1 MSTRKIK
8 KKVKSKKTTKEEEIL
23 NEIFKNTE
31 EAHYDPKEIDALF
44 QETNVVMSPT
54 LKETVNTKDS
64 KLKETIVEYVGEALN
79 PEGGEVTVEMVV
91 QVMASD
97 FPEFLLA
104 VAEENWIRGYH
115 QALYD
120 SDLGKKIL
128 DEQNQEMYKQNVELA
143 KGFNEAKASVIE
155 NLDE

>member
-1 MSTRKIK
+1 MIENEDLK
-8 KKVKSKKTTKEEEIL
+8 KQIQPE
-23 NEIFKNTE
+23 N
-31 EAHYDPKEIDALF
+31 A
-44 QETNVVMSPT
+44 
-54 LKETVNTKDS
+54 LKEMLVNYVGNNNSSVIGDQVT
-64 KLKETIVEYVGEALN
+64 LENIVETLGE
-79 PEGGEVTVEMVV
+79 E
-91 QVMASD
+91 

>member
-1 MSTRKIK
+1 M
-8 KKVKSKKTTKEEEIL
+8 
-23 NEIFKNTE
+23 
-31 EAHYDPKEIDALF
+31 
-44 QETNVVMSPT
+44 
-54 LKETVNTKDS
+54 
-64 KLKETIVEYVGEALN
+64 GEALN
-79 PEGGEVTVEMVV
+79 PESGEVTVEMVV
-91 QVMASD
+91 QVMAND

-143 KGFNEAKASVIE
+143 KAFSQAKENVVE
-155 NLDE
+155 NLDG

>member
-1 MSTRKIK
+1 MSTKKIK
-8 KKVKSKKTTKEEEIL
+8 RKVKSKKNTKEQDIL
-23 NEIFKNTE
+23 NQVFKGVDDTY
-31 EAHYDPKEIDALF
+31 YDPKEIDALF
-44 QETNVVMSPT
+44 QETNVVMSPS
-54 LKETVNTKDS
+54 LKEEVETKDN
-64 KLKETIVEYVGEALN
+64 KLKEMIVEYVGDSLK
-79 PEGGEVTVEMVV
+79 PENGEVTVEMVV

-128 DEQNQEMYKQNVELA
+128 DEQNQEMYKQGVELA
-143 KGFNEAKASVIE
+143 KGFSEAIDATTK
-155 NLDE
+155 N